1 MNINEINA
9 LYTKKIKETIKETES
24 KEVKKALKALLKEFE
39 AEEFK
44 AEVVTQVA
52 KVVKAEK
59 PKKLKDPEEPK
70 KTKSAYL
77 FFCEDKRPQ
86 VKKENPEA
94 KAVEVL
100 KILGA
105 MWKALSDKKKEKYQA
120 MSAQDKERYAKA
132 KEDYKRPSD
141 EELAELE
148 INQKK
153 KRGRKSS
160 SEPKD
165 PNAPKG
171 ARTAYMFYGIK
182 NREALKEEMGDV
194 KGTEVTKEL
203 GVRWKALD
211 EKKKAKYVKMAE
223 EDKLRYKEEMKAY
236 KAEDK
241 AEDKGDNKGDNKA
254 EEESDVEVEDKPKA
268 KKASTPEA
276 GFLYYVEAKKEE
288 IKAEM
293 PDAPY
298 NTIIREIGNRWNQLS
313 AKHKSKYA
321 SKASKTQESN

>member
-94 KAVEVL
+94 KAKEVL
-100 KILGA
+100 TMLGA

-171 ARTAYMFYGIK
+171 ARTAYMFYGLNNRKKIK
-182 NREALKEEMGDV
+182 AEMGDDA
-194 KGTEVTKEL
+194 KGADVTKEL
-203 GVRWKALD
+203 GVRWKAMSD
-211 EKKKAKYVKMAE
+211 KAKARYVKMAE
-223 EDKLRYKEEMKAY
+223 EDKLRYKEETKAY
-236 KAEDK
+236 KGKKDEED
-241 AEDKGDNKGDNKA
+241 
-254 EEESDVEVEDKPKA
+254 EEEEEEEEEEDEEEEEEKPKA
-268 KKASTPEA
+268 KKSKK
-276 GFLYYVEAKKEE
+276 AK
-288 IKAEM
+288 
-293 PDAPY
+293 
-298 NTIIREIGNRWNQLS
+298 R
-313 AKHKSKYA
+313 SKD
-321 SKASKTQESN
+321 E